1 LPIGE
6 CGVFLVLN
14 GKMGLRVWCFLGV
27 FVCSVLVQALFGS
40 LGVLDVVPIGVK
52 IGVGLICTMLLSML
66 VLFDLVVQTVI
77 YFVCKSYHHENIDSS
92 CLSDHLEFCRGDCLS
107 EGQKAAQVEQFH
119 V

>member
-1 LPIGE
+1 MI
-6 CGVFLVLN
+6 CQSASVISVLEDAYGRKAIMKSKGLTN

-40 LGVLDVVPIGVK
+40 LGVLDMVPIGVK

-92 CLSDHLEFCRGDCLS
+92 CLSNG
-107 EGQKAAQVEQFH
+107 
-119 V
+119 